1 MKMHSHGKLLVLY
14 SPRSSHV
21 STTYEYLSSFGRHS
35 NFDVSYCDAVAGVVP
50 GFDLEEFDAIFVS
63 YCCCLRAPAL
73 LSGHFIEK
81 LKTFSGVKILSI
93 QDEYDGI
100 FWLRQ
105 KIKEI
110 NFDVVLTCVPEK
122 YISRVYPPQDFP
134 GCQFVNVLT
143 GYVPDQYDLTA
154 YSLPLRERRTVI
166 GYRGRRIG
174 LAYGRLG
181 YLKLEVG
188 RKFRDACQR
197 LSVSHDI
204 DWTEDS
210 RIYGEDWFR
219 FLGSCRATLGSE
231 SGSSLFDDED
241 GIRNHVIQLEKQKPG
256 LEYPGEIQKML
267 CSIEDKIPMGQISP
281 RIFEAA
287 SLRTPMCLIDGEY
300 SGILHPGRNY
310 ISIAPDF
317 SNVDQVINSLSD
329 LDSLQ
334 RMADRTYMD
343 VIESQKYSYRSF
355 VGIVDD
361 LIAEN
366 LSKRPF
372 VYAPT
377 TWQKD
382 QGELSHPVLVY
393 PTSEPLTRE
402 HWRRRRTALRRR
414 VGLSSCLQDIPA
426 GEPLFIYGAGAGG
439 KILRRSLDA
448 VGRSVSGYLDSHRSG
463 EYDGLP
469 LYRAEK
475 MLRKLGEGSV
485 IAVASMYVDD
495 IVSILLSTEGYFQVC
510 DCYPLVSSSE
520 TELAERLAVY
530 DL

>member
-1 MKMHSHGKLLVLY
+1 MIRLDRKKLLVLY
-14 SPRSSHV
+14 SQRSSHV
-21 STTYEYLSSFGRHS
+21 ATTYEYLSSFGRHS
-35 NFDVSYCDAVAGVVP
+35 CFDVSYCEAVYGVVP
-50 GFDLEEFDAIFVS
+50 GFNFEEFDAVIVS

-73 LSGHFIEK
+73 LSGHIVEK
-81 LKTFSGVKILSI
+81 LKLFSGVKILSI

-110 NFDVVLTCVPEK
+110 KFDFVLTCVPESH
-122 YISRVYPPQDFP
+122 ISRVYPPQEFP

-143 GYVPDQYDLTA
+143 GYVPDKYDLTA
-154 YSLPLRERRTVI
+154 YSLPLRERQTLI

-197 LSVSHDI
+197 LSVPHDI

-241 GIRNHVIQLEKQKPG
+241 GIRNHVIQLEKQQPD
-256 LEYPGEIQKML
+256 LEYPGEIQEML
-267 CSIEDKIPMGQISP
+267 SSIEDTIPMGQISP

-287 SLRTPMCLIDGEY
+287 ALRTPMCLIEGKY
-300 SGILHPGRNY
+300 SGILKPERNY
-310 ISIAPDF
+310 INIAPDF
-317 SNVDQVINSLSD
+317 SNVEQVINSLSD
-329 LDSLQ
+329 LNSLQ
-334 RMADRTYMD
+334 EMADRTYID
-343 VIESQKYSYRSF
+343 IIESQTYSYRSF
-355 VGIVDD
+355 VGIVDN
-361 LIAEN
+361 LIAQN
-366 LSKRPF
+366 LGKRPF
-372 VYAPT
+372 VHAPT
-377 TWQKD
+377 TWQEAKGD
-382 QGELSHPVLVY
+382 LPHPVFVY

-402 HWRRRRTALRRR
+402 HWRQRRTVLRRR
-414 VGLSSCLQDIPA
+414 VVLASRLQDIPA
-426 GEPLFIYGAGAGG
+426 GEPLLIYGAGAGG
-439 KILRRSLDA
+439 KILRRSLEA
-448 VGRSVSGYLDSHRSG
+448 VGRSVAGYLDSYRSG

-469 LYRAEK
+469 LFHAEK
-475 MLRKLGEGSV
+475 ALTKLGDGSV

-495 IVSILLSTEGYFQVC
+495 IVSTLLLAERGFQIC
-510 DCYPLVSSSE
+510 DSYPLVSSSQS
-520 TELAERLAVY
+520 ELSEKLAVY